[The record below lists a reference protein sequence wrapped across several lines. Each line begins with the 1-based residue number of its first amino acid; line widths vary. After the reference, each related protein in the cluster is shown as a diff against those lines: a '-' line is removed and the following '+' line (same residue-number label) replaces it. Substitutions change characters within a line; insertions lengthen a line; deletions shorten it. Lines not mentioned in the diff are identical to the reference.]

1 MARPPRPAAPT
12 DPRERRLGNLRI
24 VWTRALRYPG
34 HIAAALAALCVSSAA
49 TLGIPYGLKRVIDRG
64 FSSGVDPHGVTTSFH
79 YLLMIVATLALA
91 TAIRFWFVAWM
102 GERVVADL
110 RIAVQANLLTLSP
123 RFFEENRPSEIA
135 SRLTSDTTLI
145 EQVVGTTVSVALR
158 SSFTM
163 VGGLIFLF
171 TLSVKLAALMV
182 IGMPLVLLPILLLGR
197 RLRGFSRH
205 SQDRI
210 ADVGALATETLGA
223 MRIVQAFGQEGR
235 EAARFRG
242 AVEAVFGTARRRIAL
257 RAVMTALVIGLMFGA
272 IVLILWQGALDV
284 AHGRMTGGAITAF
297 VATCG
302 IVAGSFGSLAE
313 VYGDLLRGA
322 GAASRLSELLGAE
335 ADIRAPAHPVALPAS
350 GAGRLQFDHVTF
362 RYPTRPEIAA
372 LDDVTLDIAAGQTV
386 AVVGPSGAGKS
397 TLLQLAQR
405 FYDPQAGR
413 VLLDGVALADAD
425 PALVRKRI
433 AMVPQDTVI
442 FAASARDNLRYGDW
456 DADDSALWAAAE
468 AANAATFLHA
478 LPDGLDTYLG
488 EGGARLSGG
497 QRQRVAIA
505 RALLRDAPLLLLD
518 EATSALDAESERLV
532 QDALDRLMQG
542 RTTMVIAHRLA
553 TVRKADRIV
562 VMEEGRIVEQGTHEQ
577 LFAGSGLYARLA
589 KLQFEVA

>member
-350 GAGRLQFDHVTF
+350 GAGRLQFDHVHLPLPDPP
-362 RYPTRPEIAA
+362 RDRRARRRHARHRSRPDRRSGRPVGGGQVDASAARAA
-372 LDDVTLDIAAGQTV
+372 LLRSAGRARAARRRGTGRRRSRARPQADRDGAAGHGDLRGLGARQSALRRLGCRRLG
-386 AVVGPSGAGKS
+386 AVGRRRGRQRRDIFCTRCPMDS
-397 TLLQLAQR
+397 TPISAK
-405 FYDPQAGR
+405 A
-413 VLLDGVALADAD
+413 
-425 PALVRKRI
+425 
-433 AMVPQDTVI
+433 VPGCR
-442 FAASARDNLRYGDW
+442 AASA
-456 DADDSALWAAAE
+456 SASRSRAHCS
-468 AANAATFLHA
+468 ATHRCCCSTRRPRRSTPRA
-478 LPDGLDTYLG
+478 SASSRT
-488 EGGARLSGG
+488 RS
-497 QRQRVAIA
+497 IA
-505 RALLRDAPLLLLD
+505 
-518 EATSALDAESERLV
+518 
-532 QDALDRLMQG
+532 
-542 RTTMVIAHRLA
+542 
-553 TVRKADRIV
+553 
-562 VMEEGRIVEQGTHEQ
+562 
-577 LFAGSGLYARLA
+577 
-589 KLQFEVA
+589 